1 MVWHTTRTRP
11 LYSRE
16 SRRKDSAAVT
26 SAAIGDVLGGRR
38 IIQCCSVSSAMN
50 AAACTSRSRSWSE
63 ACEGGRFGSG
73 GHSDSATSKPSE
85 NEKNGTVRRGNTDT
99 AR

>member
-63 ACEGGRFGSG
+63 ACGGG
-73 GHSDSATSKPSE
+73 GGGLGAGATA
-85 NEKNGTVRRGNTDT
+85 TVRH
-99 AR
+99 